1 MLQSDVPFIKL
12 SGKRGVRTM
21 RKRPVVAGIALAVVL
36 LFALLSIPPPEPV
49 IAQGAAG
56 QPFTWKQDATWNA
69 LEASFRQARSV
80 GCEGLKEPIDGG
92 FSQGRRTLAS
102 LAAAPFGPNAP
113 VFTELENNIFSLGTM
128 VAACP
133 DRILDYIE
141 IVTKTRSL
149 LKRQSENWDMNDRA
163 VRDRLYRLM
172 YGGRAA
178 LEEVMLQAPA
188 GSFPDLILADDVPSV
203 TPAYTLRRLTLH
215 SGDILVSRGGA
226 PTSALIARGN
236 DYPGNFSHVALLY
249 VDEKTGVPGVIE
261 AHIEVGVVVSTM
273 DAYIKDKKLRV
284 MVLRLRPDLP
294 QMKADPML
302 PHKAAKWVYEQ
313 AKSRHI
319 PYDFEMDYND
329 PSKMFCSEV
338 ASSAYKQFGVDLWK
352 GTTHMSSPGV
362 VKWLSYFGVTHFE
375 TQAPADLE
383 YDPQLTVVA
392 EWRDIETL
400 WQDHVDN
407 AVVEAMLDGAEQGD
421 EISYS
426 WWMLPPA
433 RLVKGYSATL
443 NLFGGVGPIPEGM
456 ETTAALRNLE
466 LTSMHEKIK
475 ARVLAEAAA
484 FQEKQGYRPPYW
496 ELVRMADKARAEIK
510 TPAPKS

>member
-1 MLQSDVPFIKL
+1 
-12 SGKRGVRTM
+12 M
-21 RKRPVVAGIALAVVL
+21 RKRPVVAGIVLTVVV
-36 LFALLSIPPPEPV
+36 LFALLSIPPHDPV
-49 IAQGAAG
+49 IAQGAVG

-69 LEASFRQARSV
+69 IETSFREARSV
-80 GCEGLKEPIDGG
+80 GCDGLKEPIDRG
-92 FSQGRRTLAS
+92 FAQGRRYLAS
-102 LAAAPFGPNAP
+102 LSASQFGPDAP
-113 VFTELENNIFSLGTM
+113 VFMDLENNIFTLGTM
-128 VAACP
+128 EAACTA
-133 DRILDYIE
+133 RLGDYIDL
-141 IVTKTRSL
+141 VTKTRSL
-149 LKRQSENWDMNDRA
+149 LKRQSEKWDMNDRA
-163 VRDRLYRLM
+163 VRDRLYRLI
-172 YGGRAA
+172 YGGREA

-188 GSFPDLILADDVPSV
+188 GTCPDLILADDVPSV

-249 VDEKTGVPGVIE
+249 VDEKTGVPGIIE
-261 AHIEVGVVVSTM
+261 AHIEVGVVVSTAE
-273 DAYIKDKKLRV
+273 AYIKDKKLRI

-302 PHKAAKWVYEQ
+302 PHKAAKKMYEE

-319 PYDFEMDYND
+319 PYDFEMDYKD

-338 ASSAYKQFGVDLWK
+338 ASSAYHQFGVDLWK

-392 EWRDIETL
+392 EWRDVETL
-400 WQDHVDN
+400 WLDHVDN
-407 AVVEAMLDGAEQGD
+407 AVTEAMLEGADQGD

-426 WWMLPPA
+426 WWLLPPA

-443 NLFGGVGPIPEGM
+443 NFFGGVGPIPEGM
-456 ETTAALRNLE
+456 DATASLRTLE
-466 LTSMHEKIK
+466 LDSMHKKIRD
-475 ARVLAEAAA
+475 RVLAEAAA

-496 ELVRMADKARAEIK
+496 ELVRMANKARAEIRA
-510 TPAPKS
+510 TGPKS